1 MKILKSPLA
10 ILAALWCVAVLLVPV
25 ALAQESGPGG
35 MSGFGS
41 SGSDTGIMAQ
51 PPSGGSGNSMGP
63 GGSGNSRGGAPPS
76 GGSGDSSVRG
86 GPGNGMGAGNTTLKE
101 PPTGDFGNMT
111 RTCGPGSGMGG
122 GNMMSMDFGNTTR
135 PEFDDLAF
143 GNMTHP
149 EFGNQTFGN
158 MTAPVRHGNSTQV
171 HSGPGNQTLT
181 NATPPLDG
189 QGNAQGGQ
197 TQPASSGA
205 QSTTQA
211 LQQSKDDLIASLIS
225 QLQALLSGKN

>member
-63 GGSGNSRGGAPPS
+63 GGSGNSQGGSPPS
-76 GGSGDSSVRG
+76 GGSGDSPARG
-86 GPGNGMGAGNTTLKE
+86 GPGTGMGAGNTTMKE

-111 RTCGPGSGMGG
+111 RTGGPGSGMGG
-122 GNMMSMDFGNTTR
+122 GNMTSMDFGNTTR
-135 PEFDDLAF
+135 PEFDDRAF
-143 GNMTHP
+143 GNMTPP

-158 MTAPVRHGNSTQV
+158 MTAPGMHGNSTQM
-171 HSGPGNQTLT
+171 HRGPGNLALT
-181 NATPPLDG
+181 NATPRSDG
-189 QGNAQGGQ
+189 QGNEPGGQ
-197 TQPASSGA
+197 TQPTSYGVPSA
-205 QSTTQA
+205 TQA
-211 LQQSKDDLIASLIS
+211 QQQSKEDVIASLIS
-225 QLQALLSGKN
+225 QLQALLSGKK